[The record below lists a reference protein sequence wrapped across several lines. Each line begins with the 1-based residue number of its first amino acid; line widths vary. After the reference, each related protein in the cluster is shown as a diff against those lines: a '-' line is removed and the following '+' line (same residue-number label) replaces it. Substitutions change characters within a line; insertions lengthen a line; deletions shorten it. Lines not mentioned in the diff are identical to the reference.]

1 MRNLLDFALA
11 LESVRVAPEETTKSS
26 PSFEE
31 VMREIGGIVLVYLL
45 LGLTAELLTRTLS
58 QG

>member
-11 LESVRVAPEETTKSS
+11 LESVRVAPEETTKGS

-45 LGLTAELLTRTLS
+45 LGLTAKLLTRTLS